1 VRGRARTSGAISIV
15 NALFDG
21 VGGAIGVD
29 LAMEVEVD
37 LVERGGSP
45 GHVLIDPSDSD
56 TSTVRRFL
64 DRLLQEGAPSGGIDL
79 TVRIRSEIP
88 PAVGLKSSS
97 ALGTAL
103 VLALANARG
112 VALGPEA
119 AARRSAEIARA
130 IGQSATGAFD
140 DCMASVSS
148 GAWITDNRTD
158 RVLRHDPIANGL
170 EVALWIPP
178 GQHAPSTELIDR
190 FHLAPAGSAR
200 TLALAG
206 RTWEALE
213 SNGRAVEGAL
223 GLSPTGAD
231 GLRAVGAI
239 AAGVTGMGPARAI
252 VAPTDRLDAIV
263 RHLDG
268 RPGEVRRVRFRSDP
282 PGGVGA

>member
-1 VRGRARTSGAISIV
+1 
-15 NALFDG
+15 
-21 VGGAIGVD
+21 
-29 LAMEVEVD
+29 
-37 LVERGGSP
+37 
-45 GHVLIDPSDSD
+45 HSD
-56 TSTVRRFL
+56 TSTTRRFL
-64 DRLLQEGAPSGGIDL
+64 EHLLQDGAPSAGMDL
-79 TVRIRSEIP
+79 TVRIRSEVP
-88 PAVGLKSSS
+88 PSIGLKSSS

-103 VLALANARG
+103 VLALADARG
-112 VALGPEA
+112 ASVSTEA

-158 RVLRHDPIANGL
+158 RVLRHDRIAHGL
-170 EVALWIPP
+170 EVVLWIPP

-190 FHLAPAGSAR
+190 FHPAPAGPATR
-200 TLALAG
+200 LALAG

-213 SNGRAVEGAL
+213 SNGRAVEEAL

-231 GLRAVGAI
+231 DLRAVGAI

-252 VAPTDRLDAIV
+252 VAPTNRIDAIV

-268 RPGEVRRVRFRSDP
+268 RPGEVRRVGFRSGP
-282 PGGVGA
+282 SGGVGT